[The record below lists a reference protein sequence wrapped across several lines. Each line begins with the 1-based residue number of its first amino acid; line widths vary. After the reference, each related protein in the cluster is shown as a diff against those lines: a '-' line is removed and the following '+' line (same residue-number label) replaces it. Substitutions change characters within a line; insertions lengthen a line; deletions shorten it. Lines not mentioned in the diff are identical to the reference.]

1 MNAPLRNPALAD
13 AALAEVALSV
23 SGLRVELDSGVD
35 VVSDISFE
43 LQAGQILGLVGESG
57 SGKTT
62 VATALLAHVRHGA
75 RITAGSIRVGDLD
88 ILSLS
93 SAALR
98 QVRGKLIGHVAQ
110 DPAAA
115 LNPGQRIGAILD
127 ELLQV
132 HEAGLK
138 RDQRRERIAQ
148 VLVDVGLPSDSA
160 FLRRF
165 AHELSGGQQQRVL
178 LALAF
183 LPRPQLIVL
192 DEPTTA
198 LDVSSQARVLATI
211 RTLCLRYGVAAVYVS
226 HDLAVV
232 HQLADRVIVLYAGR
246 IVESAPAARLFAQPA
261 HPYSK
266 GLLAAMPDIGKATA
280 PRPIHGQAPAPG
292 TRAQG
297 CAFAP
302 RCDWR
307 VDACAQLQP
316 LQAIGSGHAAA
327 CAQPQ
332 ALAAGATVRFFAR
345 QQAPSVREQLLRVA
359 RASAWYGQ
367 KRALFDVALT
377 LAAGECMAL
386 VGESGSGKTT
396 FARLLAGLGADAEAD
411 IRYGDAQLALS
422 ARART
427 PLQRREIQYV
437 FQNPY
442 RSLNPRHTVGTSLR
456 AVLRQVFPDAID
468 GERRIA
474 DVLRRVAL
482 QPHALDAYP
491 GSLSGGELQRVAI
504 ARALLCEPRL
514 LICDEI
520 TSALDVSV
528 QAAIIELLQQLQAQ
542 GLAILFVTHNLGLV
556 RSIADSML
564 VLRHG
569 AVVEFGPVDKVLDH
583 PQHAYTRALIADTP
597 SIDNFQPDFHIG
609 PQGAHL
615 STHTLQDRS

>member
-1 MNAPLRNPALAD
+1 MNAPLRNQAL
-13 AALAEVALSV
+13 LGVALSV

-35 VVSDISFE
+35 VVADISFE

-75 RITAGSIRVGDLD
+75 RISAGSIRVGELD

-93 SAALR
+93 PAALR
-98 QVRGKLIGHVAQ
+98 QARGKLIGHVAQ

-127 ELLQV
+127 ELLLV
-132 HEAGLK
+132 HERTLG
-138 RDQRRERIAQ
+138 REQRRARIAQ
-148 VLVDVGLPSDSA
+148 AMVDVGLPPDAA

-198 LDVSSQARVLATI
+198 LDVTSQARVLATI
-211 RTLCLRYGVAAVYVS
+211 RSLCLRYGVAAVYVS

-292 TRAQG
+292 TRAPG

-307 VDACAQLQP
+307 LDACAQVQP
-316 LQAIGSGHAAA
+316 LQALAADHAAA
-327 CAQPQ
+327 CGQPN
-332 ALAAGATVRFFAR
+332 ARAAGATVRFFAR
-345 QQAPSVREQLLRVA
+345 PQAPAAREQLLRVA
-359 RASAWYGQ
+359 RASAWYGE
-367 KRALFDVALT
+367 KRVLFDVALT

-427 PLQRREIQYV
+427 PPQRREIQYV

-442 RSLNPRHTVGTSLR
+442 RSLNPRHTVGATLR
-456 AVLRQVFPDAID
+456 AVLRHVFPGAAD
-468 GERRIA
+468 GEQRIA
-474 DVLRRVAL
+474 EVLRRVAL
-482 QPHALDAYP
+482 QPHVLDAYP
-491 GSLSGGELQRVAI
+491 GSLSGGERQRVAI
-504 ARALLCEPRL
+504 ARALLCAPRL
-514 LICDEI
+514 LVCDEI

-542 GLAILFVTHNLGLV
+542 GLAVLFVTHNLGLV

-569 AVVEFGPVDKVLDH
+569 AVVERGAVDQVLDH

-597 SIDNFQPDFHIG
+597 SIDNFQPDFRIG
-609 PQGAHL
+609 PQSVHSSHPTFEDL
-615 STHTLQDRS
+615 T